1 MTRERKEYAE
11 MLGLMD
17 KTENPVL
24 EENRKLALQYVLS
37 GSTIPQTLLIRLER
51 LQAKA

>member
-37 GSTIPQTLLIRLER
+37 GATVPRTLLTKLER